1 MRTTLLIFLCIAS
14 PLLAYETI
22 VESDEARYNGEL
34 ITLTGHVAVEN
45 TMGRV
50 IADLAILK
58 KDPEHRTKI
67 DFPWI
72 ELKRNVQLNL
82 SEGGALKCET
92 LFLDYT
98 TMSAMI
104 EGQPQVIYSDTLGE
118 VYADR
123 ARIDYQEINGSLE
136 ATKVTLY
143 DNVRL
148 VNRGSAEKP
157 ASQYALADIVYYFP
171 PSQEMILE
179 GKQNRVLFFD
189 MLRDIQLS
197 ARSVQAKRDLV
208 TKKESVQG
216 IGDVRFVFGPDELDK
231 IKTRF
236 QVK

>member
-1 MRTTLLIFLCIAS
+1 MRTLFIIFLFIAC
-14 PLLAYETI
+14 PLIAYETV

-45 TMGRV
+45 TLGRV
-50 IADLAILK
+50 VADLAILK

-72 ELKRNVQLNL
+72 ELKSNVQLNL
-82 SEGGALKCET
+82 SEGGILKCET

-98 TMSAMI
+98 AMSATI
-104 EGQPQVIYSDTLGE
+104 EGKPQVTYCDTLGE

-123 ARIDYQEINGSLE
+123 ARIDYQEINGTLE

-148 VNRGSAEKP
+148 VNRGSVEKP
-157 ASQYALADIVYYFP
+157 TSQYALADIVYYFP

-197 ARSVQAKRDLV
+197 ARRVQAQRDPV
-208 TKKESVQG
+208 TQKESVQG

-236 QVK
+236 QAK

>member
-1 MRTTLLIFLCIAS
+1 MKRLLLIFALLAS
-14 PLLAYETI
+14 PLIAYETV
-22 VESDEARYNGEL
+22 VESDEARYDGEW

-50 IADLAILK
+50 TAELAVLQ
-58 KDPEHRTKI
+58 KDPEQRTKI

-72 ELKRNVQLNL
+72 ELKRQVCLTL
-82 SEGGALKCET
+82 TEGGTLRCEN

-98 TMSAMI
+98 TMSALI
-104 EGQPQVIYSDTLGE
+104 EGNPQVTYSDSMGE
-118 VYADR
+118 VYADH
-123 ARIDYQEINGSLE
+123 ARIDYREVDGSLE

-148 VNRGSAEKP
+148 VNMGSAEKP

-171 PSQEMILE
+171 PEQVMVLE
-179 GKQNRVLFFD
+179 SKQNRVLFYD
-189 MLRDIQLS
+189 TLRDIQLS
-197 ARSVQAKRDLV
+197 ARSVRAQRDLI